1 MMQKRVAA
9 FFLAITVAIGGTA
22 HAARPTTRKCNT
34 NWQARD
40 IGIQFTNTV
49 TRDALV
55 FAANNP
61 GRDPDGYAR
70 LGQPKSG
77 QAIGFFT
84 FAYFSYDFDLLVD
97 VDEVA
102 QAIASDPVLASR
114 GVVSASSDHFGAC
127 FATLPANPAIT
138 LTEYHNRILDHYFLS
153 SSSDENQAIDS
164 GAAGPGWERTGET
177 FRTLSMDSC
186 RGVLPVFR
194 FYGSGFNSHFFTVD
208 SAECGAVHNS
218 DPGWIFEGNAFG
230 AMMPAD
236 GACPARTV
244 TVYRLY
250 NNRAQAMDSNHRYVV
265 RPELYAQMMARGWI
279 GEGVAM
285 CLPQSP

>member
-1 MMQKRVAA
+1 MQKGIAALFLVVA
-9 FFLAITVAIGGTA
+9 VAIAGA
-22 HAARPTTRKCNT
+22 VHAAGPMTRKCNT

-40 IGIQFTNTV
+40 IVVQFTNTV

-61 GRDPDGYAR
+61 ARDPEGYAR
-70 LGQPKSG
+70 LMQPRGGQPSG
-77 QAIGFFT
+77 T
-84 FAYFSYDFDLLVD
+84 FSPFASFSYDFDLLVD
-97 VDEVA
+97 VEEVA
-102 QAIASDPVLASR
+102 QAIASDPVLVSR
-114 GVVSASSDHFGAC
+114 GVVAAGSDHFGAC
-127 FATLPANPAIT
+127 FATLPGNPPVA

-153 SSSDENQAIDS
+153 SSNAENLAIDS

-177 FRTLSMDSC
+177 FTTLSMDSC

-194 FYGSGFNSHFFTVD
+194 FYGPAVNSHFFTVD
-208 SAECGAVHNS
+208 SQECGDLHNS
-218 DPGWIFEGNAFG
+218 DPGWIFEGNGFG
-230 AMMPAD
+230 AMMPVA
-236 GACPARTV
+236 GACPVRTV
-244 TVYRLY
+244 AVFRLY
-250 NNRAQAMDSNHRYVV
+250 NNRAPFMDSNHRYVV